1 MILQPLMVETMTKL
15 FYFLLYC
22 FSSAI
27 CTSQLY
33 AQTMHKE
40 TLMQMAS
47 FTSPLDGKLYISGT
61 FGEPRPNHYHSGL
74 DFKTNQE
81 IGKKVYAADAGY
93 ISRIKVSAYGYG
105 HALYMNH
112 PSNLTTVYAHL
123 DEFSEPIKQ
132 WVKSIQY
139 ELQSFEID
147 TVLKEK
153 LFLFEK
159 GDQIALSGNSGGSA
173 GPHLHFEL
181 RNTYSEVA
189 INPMAFLKVED
200 QTPPTINQLRIYPIQ
215 NSFFDHKGI
224 PVRLKPTSKNSWSGG
239 FVEVPEGEIILS
251 LQAFDQQDLTLNKN
265 GIPTVKMFVNGQLV
279 FLRQKDS
286 INFSES
292 KYANATIDY
301 HQKVKNGVDYYLAT
315 LLPNN
320 FETDSYSNS
329 PTSGRIKIQAG
340 EKKKIE
346 IYLIDFHQNTTKV
359 TVEVKGL
366 PQKTSPIN
374 YLADHL
380 SSGMKELDGAS
391 IYWKSHSFY
400 DLIPDKLNLS
410 QIKKSSFSKTYDIF
424 REESFPIHKNLEIV
438 FNHWT
443 APQHLHDKLI
453 VVGENIKG
461 KKKIYPT
468 TLDGKNIKSAISEA
482 ALVYLDVDTIG
493 PRIQLLNFQN
503 SSQSFSQNKIS
514 VRITDDKSGI
524 QSYNGYIDGQ
534 WVLFEYDAKN
544 DLLEHHL
551 DNNLVGFHELK
562 IKVADRTNNIT
573 EKTVRFKK

>member
-1 MILQPLMVETMTKL
+1 
-15 FYFLLYC
+15 
-22 FSSAI
+22 
-27 CTSQLY
+27 
-33 AQTMHKE
+33 MHKE

-286 INFSES
+286 INFSE
-292 KYANATIDY
+292 
-301 HQKVKNGVDYYLAT
+301 
-315 LLPNN
+315 
-320 FETDSYSNS
+320 
-329 PTSGRIKIQAG
+329 
-340 EKKKIE
+340 
-346 IYLIDFHQNTTKV
+346 
-359 TVEVKGL
+359 
-366 PQKTSPIN
+366 
-374 YLADHL
+374 
-380 SSGMKELDGAS
+380 
-391 IYWKSHSFY
+391 
-400 DLIPDKLNLS
+400 
-410 QIKKSSFSKTYDIF
+410 
-424 REESFPIHKNLEIV
+424 
-438 FNHWT
+438 
-443 APQHLHDKLI
+443 
-453 VVGENIKG
+453 
-461 KKKIYPT
+461 
-468 TLDGKNIKSAISEA
+468 
-482 ALVYLDVDTIG
+482 
-493 PRIQLLNFQN
+493 
-503 SSQSFSQNKIS
+503 
-514 VRITDDKSGI
+514 
-524 QSYNGYIDGQ
+524 
-534 WVLFEYDAKN
+534 
-544 DLLEHHL
+544 
-551 DNNLVGFHELK
+551 
-562 IKVADRTNNIT
+562 
-573 EKTVRFKK
+573 